1 MVLKQD
7 SRLCF
12 NRNNGTKFWIF
23 QCCRSQY
30 KFLECLHPWRG
41 EGRGVARCT
50 AFAAAWEA
58 LAPQLFLL
66 QMSGW
71 WEEELRSHLKG
82 AFLLFFFF
90 FFLKKK
96 VFSSFDRV
104 ILKTRNGSPNKIL
117 VNSNYESFTFP
128 YTLGNLRKSC
138 GINKMVLETN

>member
-1 MVLKQD
+1 MEQSSGFFSAADPSINSWNACIPGEARGGGGGEVH
-7 SRLCF
+7 RLC
-12 NRNNGTKFWIF
+12 R
-23 QCCRSQY
+23 
-30 KFLECLHPWRG
+30 CLRG
-41 EGRGVARCT
+41 SGSPAFPLANVRLMGRRAKITSEGC
-50 AFAAAWEA
+50 
-58 LAPQLFLL
+58 LSP
-66 QMSGW
+66 
-71 WEEELRSHLKG
+71 
-82 AFLLFFFF
+82 FF